1 MVPLLPIGTLV
12 KDTRLELAL
21 VEEVVFPGIVVV
33 VVDDDNDEDDDND
46 DDEDEGADE
55 DDKFPFELG

>member
-1 MVPLLPIGTLV
+1 MAYKRQYVL

-21 VEEVVFPGIVVV
+21 VEEVMFPGIVVV
-33 VVDDDNDEDDDND
+33 VDDDDGDDGDDD
-46 DDEDEGADE
+46 

>member
-1 MVPLLPIGTLV
+1 MTAVLDAIVPLLPIGTLV

-21 VEEVVFPGIVVV
+21 VEEVMFPGIVVV
-33 VVDDDNDEDDDND
+33 VDDDDDDDDGD
-46 DDEDEGADE
+46 DD